1 MKFYTNDP
9 ISIIAC
15 MASLDKKISEVVYVI
30 PDPNNRGL
38 GITNNY
44 LEVLNSRYSASQK
57 IASNLNL
64 KISKISWSYFQDNI
78 SEVQIVDSLLAQGK
92 IPNAHTVI
100 MQSSDTY
107 CVFGFSTYRSFL
119 RTKIKLRGYWRKRL
133 KYNKFNTF
141 YFFGNLNN
149 EVNSKKLFNIDIKKA
164 KDLLEIVS
172 SDFIKTIVEKY
183 NIDPESRYLLVLPP
197 SVENCGIDFVEKFFK
212 QVNCLANGKNLKILI
227 KPHRNDSIHKLFEI
241 SKHKNVI
248 DYNSVKQ
255 LFSEFFFLIP
265 NIERVVAVPS
275 SSLTFADYSKL
286 TVFVP
291 KDRKLFRRKFLD
303 QTCFLDSIGVNYS
316 KI

>member
-1 MKFYTNDP
+1 VKFYTNDP
-9 ISIIAC
+9 ISIITC
-15 MASLDKKISEVVYVI
+15 VASLGKKISEVVYVI
-30 PDPNNRGL
+30 PDPSNRGL

-44 LEVLNSRYSASQK
+44 LEILNSRYSASQK
-57 IASNLNL
+57 IVSNLNL
-64 KISKISWSYFQDNI
+64 KISTISWKYFQDNI
-78 SEVQIVDSLLAQGK
+78 SEVQIVDSILAQGK
-92 IPNAHTVI
+92 ISHAHTII

-119 RTKIKLRGYWRKRL
+119 RTKIKLRSYWRKRL

-141 YFFGNLNN
+141 YFFGNLSSKI
-149 EVNSKKLFNIDIKKA
+149 NSKKLFNINVKGA

-212 QVNCLANGKNLKILI
+212 QVNCLANEKNLKILI
-227 KPHRNDSIHKLFEI
+227 KPHRNDNIHKLFEI
-241 SKHKNVI
+241 SKHKGTI
-248 DYNSVKQ
+248 DYDTVKQ

-265 NIERVVAVPS
+265 NIEEIVSVPS

-291 KDRKLFRRKFLD
+291 KDRKLFRRRFLD

-316 KI
+316 EI